1 MWIAIALILVI
12 AYIAA
17 VYWSLGIYDEIIDEI
32 KRGLDEDV
40 HLGIESSHA
49 GLIHDDQYETGSFKP
64 VYLDDGQFIGFV
76 REERDG

>member
-1 MWIAIALILVI
+1 MWIAIALIILVI

-17 VYWSLGIYDEIIDEI
+17 MRWVLNAYDEIIDEI

-40 HLGIESSHA
+40 HLGIESSHIRP
-49 GLIHDDQYETGSFKP
+49 LYR
-64 VYLDDGQFIGFV
+64 DDGQLIGFV